1 MKDYGYSN
9 YQLFLSGNALA
20 FENIVKRYRNS
31 LILFIQQ
38 YGMSYESAEDISQE
52 VFVKLYIKKPH
63 YTPRASF
70 KTWLYTIAKRE
81 ALNHIKKQKPYF
93 NPDDGYAMRMDF
105 DYLSEM
111 IDNQEKETLYRALS
125 QINENYR
132 KVLYL
137 RYFDNLSTKEIASLL
152 KCSPKKVSDMLY
164 NGKLRLSSLLKTEVP

>member
-1 MKDYGYSN
+1 
-9 YQLFLSGNALA
+9 
-20 FENIVKRYRNS
+20 
-31 LILFIQQ
+31 
-38 YGMSYESAEDISQE
+38 
-52 VFVKLYIKKPH
+52 
-63 YTPRASF
+63 
-70 KTWLYTIAKRE
+70 
-81 ALNHIKKQKPYF
+81 
-93 NPDDGYAMRMDF
+93 MRMDF